1 MRDMITAAWC
11 KSTWRDS
18 IACRQKVSVKQ
29 SSAAVAAAAKDDDDD
44 FSFATQNK
52 REREHDDDTFKECKP
67 PDNNDGNNTNFVSE
81 CDVLPGSPAVVWK
94 YL

>member
-1 MRDMITAAWC
+1 MWDMITAAWC

-18 IACRQKVSVKQ
+18 IAYRQKVSVKQ

-52 REREHDDDTFKECKP
+52 RERAWRRHF
-67 PDNNDGNNTNFVSE
+67 
-81 CDVLPGSPAVVWK
+81 
-94 YL
+94 